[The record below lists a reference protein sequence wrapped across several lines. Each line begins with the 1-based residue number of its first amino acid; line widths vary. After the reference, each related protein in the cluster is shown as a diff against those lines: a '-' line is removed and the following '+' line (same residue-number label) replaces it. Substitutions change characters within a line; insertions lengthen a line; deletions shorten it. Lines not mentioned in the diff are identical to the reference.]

1 MYDLMVRAVVLG
13 DTRDYIALA
22 ITMAHY
28 VGDAC
33 QPLHLSRFHHGRP
46 GHPDDSN
53 VHGDYETKMLDRF
66 AAELVD
72 KVNTAIGTRRVTAH
86 IAGGD
91 AAAALVVDLM
101 DRTIQRLSPEVVV
114 NAWIATKG
122 HNHIS
127 DLWNLVGDDTAACIA
142 EGALWPRHAV
152 GKCLGRGRR
161 RPYHSGRR
169 SHTRR
174 KQEFVAKPLQ
184 QCHLCPVG
192 LAQKLVIDR
201 AATRSSRR

>member
-1 MYDLMVRAVVLG
+1 
-13 DTRDYIALA
+13 
-22 ITMAHY
+22 MAHY

-33 QPLHLSRFHHGRP
+33 QPLHVSRFHHGRP
-46 GHPDDSN
+46 GHPEDSN

-66 AAELVD
+66 AAELVN

-101 DRTIQRLSPEVVV
+101 DRTIQRLSPEAVV

-142 EGALWPRHAV
+142 EGAL
-152 GKCLGRGRR
+152 
-161 RPYHSGRR
+161 
-169 SHTRR
+169 
-174 KQEFVAKPLQ
+174 
-184 QCHLCPVG
+184 G
-192 LAQKLVIDR
+192 LATLWESAWVEGDGDHAIPVADLTHAINKNSL
-201 AATRSSRR
+201 RSRYNNVTFAPSDWLKNM

>member
-22 ITMAHY
+22 GTMAHY

-33 QPLHLSRFHHGRP
+33 QPLHVSRFHHGRP
-46 GHPDDSN
+46 GHPEDSN

-72 KVNTAIGTRRVTAH
+72 KVNTAIGARRVTAH

-127 DLWNLVGDDTAACIA
+127 DLWNLVGDDTAACIPP
-142 EGALWPRHAV
+142 LPRRTGSKTCDRPGRHSIV
-152 GKCLGRGRR
+152 PPLGTAIGYIIR
-161 RPYHSGRR
+161 
-169 SHTRR
+169 
-174 KQEFVAKPLQ
+174 L
-184 QCHLCPVG
+184 LCV
-192 LAQKLVIDR
+192 V
-201 AATRSSRR
+201 